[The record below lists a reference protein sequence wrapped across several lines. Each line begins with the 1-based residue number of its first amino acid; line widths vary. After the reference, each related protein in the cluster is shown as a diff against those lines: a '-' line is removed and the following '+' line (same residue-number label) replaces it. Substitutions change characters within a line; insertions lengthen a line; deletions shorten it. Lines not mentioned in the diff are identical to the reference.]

1 VNGEEEDFRTAEG
14 RLHIRSCVIDAR
26 KFAKIVRSRQHVEQG
41 YFQGKARISVA
52 LRSNTTNINRVSVV
66 HLHEILVLVWIAEM
80 FTEAK
85 DKEARKGYSTI
96 APLIEFFGVLDKV
109 EYHYRV
115 KVDVHVP
122 VNDPT
127 DSDEEDDNH
136 VRWTEK
142 PALTGRDL
150 LLYKQDFPARNSS
163 HDYRLR
169 MFTAEKLED
178 TNDHTFIERAT
189 TLSQR
194 GYLSTR
200 ITGKI
205 KHPEGD
211 QEPDLT
217 FKQKL
222 TIRAAYIDLINA
234 SEDGDAEI
242 PEILAAAGVLENG

>member
-1 VNGEEEDFRTAEG
+1 LSVSRYSVNGEEEDFRTAEG

-115 KVDVHVP
+115 KVDVHLP

-150 LLYKQDFPARNSS
+150 LLYKQDF
-163 HDYRLR
+163 
-169 MFTAEKLED
+169 
-178 TNDHTFIERAT
+178 
-189 TLSQR
+189 R